1 MLPVQKKWMTI
12 VGWILTALIGLGLTF
27 SAVMKLTFPPELDR
41 EWIAKLGL
49 PRELATP
56 IGVLEI
62 ACVAIFLLPRT
73 AVLGAVLLT
82 GYLGGAILTHV
93 RIGDAFISPVIAGVL
108 VWLALY
114 LRDPR
119 VRAMLPLRSAVKP
132 GA

>member
-1 MLPVQKKWMTI
+1 MTTQKRWMT
-12 VGWILTALIGLGLTF
+12 VAGWILTGLIGAGLTF
-27 SAVMKLTFPPELDR
+27 SAVMKFTFPPELDR

-49 PRELATP
+49 SPALATP
-56 IGVLEI
+56 IGMLEI
-62 ACVAIFLLPRT
+62 ACVSVFLIPRT

-93 RIGDAFISPVIAGVL
+93 RIGDAFITPVIAGVL

-119 VRAMLPLRSAVKP
+119 VRALLPLRTNEKP